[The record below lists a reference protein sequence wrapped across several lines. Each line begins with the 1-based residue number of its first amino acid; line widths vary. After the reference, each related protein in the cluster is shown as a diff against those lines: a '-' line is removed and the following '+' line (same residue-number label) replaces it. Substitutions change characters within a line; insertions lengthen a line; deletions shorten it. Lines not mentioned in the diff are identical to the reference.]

1 MLTTLLVSTPM
12 LGIAM
17 LVGLLVG
24 LVQAATSINEMT
36 LSFIPKLLAIALGL
50 VLLGGWQLQLL
61 TDYMRSIFQK
71 IPGLFT

>member
-1 MLTTLLVSTPM
+1 MLTTLLVSAPL
-12 LGIAM
+12 LGIAL

-36 LSFIPKLLAIALGL
+36 LSFIPKLIGIALGL
-50 VLLGGWQLQLL
+50 ILLGGWQLQLL

>member
-1 MLTTLLVSTPM
+1 MLTTLLVSTPL